1 MRDAMT
7 LKKHYPSRLHTH
19 IVDVYELMNE
29 TYQCGMKQQSYYFVF
44 YFYRYRIDDDTML
57 ILIQYERDESEAP
70 PVALDP
76 DVRRAEPP
84 P

>member
-29 TYQCGMKQQSYYFVF
+29 TYQCGMKQQNYLVF
-44 YFYRYRIDDDTML
+44 YFYRYRIDDDM
-57 ILIQYERDESEAP
+57 YDVDFDMKDESEAP
-70 PVALDP
+70 LVIVALDRTS
-76 DVRRAEPP
+76 VGRSPP